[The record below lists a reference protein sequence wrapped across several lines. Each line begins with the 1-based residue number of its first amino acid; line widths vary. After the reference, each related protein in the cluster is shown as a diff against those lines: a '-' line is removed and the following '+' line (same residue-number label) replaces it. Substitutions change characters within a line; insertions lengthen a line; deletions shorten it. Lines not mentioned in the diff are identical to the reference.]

1 MPSTTRIAGIAAGA
15 ALALG
20 LGFAAAPG
28 YGQDYPNK
36 PVRIVIPTAPGG
48 MADILGRSFGNK
60 LTEKTKQPAVVE
72 NRTGAGGIL
81 AAELVAKAPA
91 DGYTLYV
98 GFHATNSILPT
109 LDPKLP
115 YNAATDFAP
124 VIHIANL
131 PNVLVVHPKVEAKTV
146 RELVQLA
153 KDKPGTLSFASQGIG
168 SSGHIAGEQ
177 FRLLTAADIVH
188 VPYKGAAPALQD
200 LIGGHVPMMFDIVP
214 FALQHI
220 REGNVRGLAV
230 VSQARLAVLP
240 DVPTMA
246 EAGFPEV
253 QGGAWF
259 ALFAPAKTPPAI
271 VAWLNKEAKEAFS
284 AADVRQRLEPR
295 GVVFVL
301 GTPEAL
307 GAHVVADTE
316 RWAKVIKTAGIKLE

>member
-1 MPSTTRIAGIAAGA
+1 MKGLLAA
-15 ALALG
+15 ALAAL
-20 LGFAAAPG
+20 LVTAPG
-28 YGQDYPNK
+28 YAQDYPNK
-36 PVRIVIPTAPGG
+36 PVRIIVPTAPGG
-48 MADILGRSFGNK
+48 MADIVGRTFGQK
-60 LTEKTKQPAVVE
+60 MTEKTKQPAVVD

-81 AAELVAKAPA
+81 AAELVAKAPP
-91 DGYTLYV
+91 DGYTLYI

-124 VIHIANL
+124 VIHLVSL
-131 PNVLVVHPKVEAKTV
+131 PNVLVVNPKVEAKTV
-146 RELVQLA
+146 KELVALA
-153 KDKPGTLSFASQGIG
+153 KSRPGTLSFASQGIG

-177 FRLLTAADIVH
+177 FRLLTGTDIVH

-220 REGNVRGLAV
+220 KEGNVRGLAV
-230 VSQARLAVLP
+230 ASPKRLTVLP
-240 DVPTMA
+240 DVPTMI
-246 EAGFPEV
+246 EAGFGEV

-271 VAWLNKEAKEAFS
+271 IAWLNREAKEAFN
-284 AADVRQRLEPR
+284 APDVRQRLEPR
-295 GVVFVL
+295 GVIFEL
-301 GTPEAL
+301 GTPEQL
-307 GAHVVADTE
+307 GAHVAADTE